1 MHPCRSSSVSVSIS
15 LALLLVTTA
24 LTAPSASAADPAS
37 ITVQTGDH
45 ADFSRLALVSAQGA
59 PAVEVGSCGGRIAFP
74 QAVPW
79 PLETLNGTYSRRL
92 TGFQTAEDGR
102 GLTMDWPCGA
112 RVTVRRERRITFIDV
127 ADPPRPAHKPGT
139 TAPAETSLLA
149 EAPGASVFPVIV
161 PPPAPEPA
169 PISLAERLSPV
180 ASAQAQPILQ
190 AQPIVQTPAPAAPP
204 PKPEAKLEAKP
215 EPARTVAAVPPP
227 PAAPA
232 APPPPAAPVAPV
244 VQADPAIRAFDLDA
258 WAGEDFP
265 ARKQHLEQRIAES
278 QGRARVDALLAMAR
292 FTLARALPE
301 EGRAALDAAESLT
314 PGPDQRY
321 ELRLLRDAFRA
332 LDGTADPDDSQFV
345 RSAPTPAAADHH
357 VWRSATLAPT
367 RWADARTGLPIA
379 LKRLL
384 SYPADLRGRLLTLL
398 AESAGEE
405 ADGPALNLIVLEMI
419 TLDGIGSTD
428 GRLDY
433 FRGRLAELHNETADA
448 LTHYKRAAALPNLY
462 GHRAQVR
469 SIDLR
474 LASGALDDPGA
485 IAELE
490 SLRYS
495 WRGGDVETD
504 ALAALGAAYTR
515 VGRID
520 AALDIFGLLG
530 RRFGATAR
538 GRAALTNGRGLLDA
552 VIGHLETTP
561 GTTLDALALQVRHG
575 RTVALTDDES
585 GTRQRRLARLLARG
599 GFTLEAGRLLHGLAE
614 TARGAQRTE
623 IGLELARVL
632 LDAGRGAEA
641 LAVLDHTAGPAPD
654 ARAADAQTA
663 KRRALLRAEAFAAE
677 GEAMRAFDALRGL
690 TGPEAARIRADS
702 LFRAGE
708 WPAARAAYAEL
719 IGDSPAPD
727 DIAHYALAA
736 FRAGDDAAVTAA
748 AERHRKGLSG
758 TRWAGLLDALA
769 APADPAGKPL
779 SSATVGGQL
788 AAADAL
794 AGVVRR
800 WTAPGS
806 PQPKKTAP

>member
-1 MHPCRSSSVSVSIS
+1 MHSCRSSSVSVTIS
-15 LALLLVTTA
+15 LALLSVTTA
-24 LTAPSASAADPAS
+24 LTAPPAAAEAPAP
-37 ITVQTGDH
+37 IPAHVNVQTGDH
-45 ADFSRLALVSAQGA
+45 ADFSRLALVNAQGA

-74 QAVPW
+74 QAVSW
-79 PLETLNGTYSRRL
+79 PLEALNGTYSRRL
-92 TGFQTAEDGR
+92 TGFQTAEEGR
-102 GLTMDWPCGA
+102 GLTVDWPCGA

-127 ADPPRPAHKPGT
+127 ADPPRPARKPGT
-139 TAPAETSLLA
+139 AAPAGTSLLA

-169 PISLAERLSPV
+169 PVSLAERLSPV
-180 ASAQAQPILQ
+180 ASAQAQPVVQARPIVQ
-190 AQPIVQTPAPAAPP
+190 AQPAVQTPAPAAPP
-204 PKPEAKLEAKP
+204 PKAEAKPEAKP
-215 EPARTVAAVPPP
+215 EPARTVAAAPPP

-232 APPPPAAPVAPV
+232 APVA
-244 VQADPAIRAFDLDA
+244 QADPAIRAFDLDA
-258 WAGEDFP
+258 WAGDDFTT
-265 ARKQHLEQRIAES
+265 RKQHLERRIAES

-357 VWRSATLAPT
+357 VWRSVTLAPT
-367 RWADARTGLPIA
+367 RWADAKTGLPMA

-398 AESAGEE
+398 AESAGEA

-433 FRGRLAELHNETADA
+433 FRGRLAELHNEATDA

-469 SIDLR
+469 SIELR

-490 SLRYS
+490 SLRYA

-538 GRAALTNGRGLLDA
+538 GRAALTTGRGLLDA

-561 GTTLDALALQVRHG
+561 GTTLDALSLQVRHG
-575 RTVALTDDES
+575 RTVALTDDGS

-599 GFTLEAGRLLHGLAE
+599 GFTLEAARLLHALAE
-614 TARGAQRTE
+614 DARGARRAE
-623 IGLELARVL
+623 IGMELARVL

-654 ARAADAQTA
+654 ARADARTA
-663 KRRALLRAEAFAAE
+663 AQAAETRALLRAEAFAAE

-690 TGPEAARIRADS
+690 TGPEAARIRAES

-719 IGDSPAPD
+719 IGGSDAPAPD

-748 AERHRKGLSG
+748 AERHGKALYG

-769 APADPAGKPL
+769 VPPDPAGKPL
-779 SSATVGGQL
+779 SSAAVTGQL

-794 AGVVRR
+794 AGMVRR
-800 WTAPGS
+800 WTAP
-806 PQPKKTAP
+806 

>member
-1 MHPCRSSSVSVSIS
+1 MHPCRTLSIS
-15 LALLLVTTA
+15 LALLSVTTA
-24 LTAPSASAADPAS
+24 LTAPPAAAEAPAP

-45 ADFSRLALVSAQGA
+45 ADFSRLALVNAQGA
-59 PAVEVGSCGGRIAFP
+59 PAVDVGSCGGRVAFS

-79 PLETLNGTYSRRL
+79 PLEALNGTYSRRL
-92 TGFQTAEDGR
+92 TGFQTGEEGR
-102 GLTMDWPCGA
+102 SLTMDWPCGA

-127 ADPPRPAHKPGT
+127 ADPPRPARKPG
-139 TAPAETSLLA
+139 APVPASEGVLLA
-149 EAPGASVFPVIV
+149 EAPGASVFPVIA
-161 PPPAPEPA
+161 PPPTPEPVPA
-169 PISLAERLSPV
+169 PTASAQAAPVSLAERLSPV
-180 ASAQAQPILQ
+180 ASAQAQPIVQ
-190 AQPIVQTPAPAAPP
+190 AQPVVQAPPPVQPQPVAKGPP
-204 PKPEAKLEAKP
+204 PKPEP
-215 EPARTVAAVPPP
+215 VRTVAAVPPSAMP
-227 PAAPA
+227 PV
-232 APPPPAAPVAPV
+232 VAPTPT
-244 VQADPAIRAFDLDA
+244 VQTDPPIRAFDLDA
-258 WAGEDFP
+258 WAGDDYP

-345 RSAPTPAAADHH
+345 RAQPTPAAADHH
-357 VWRSATLAPT
+357 VWRSATLAPS
-367 RWADARTGLPIA
+367 RWTAAKSSLPIA

-398 AESAGEE
+398 AESAGEA
-405 ADGPALNLIVLEMI
+405 ADGPSLNLIVLEMI

-428 GRLDY
+428 GRLDF
-433 FRGRLAELHNETADA
+433 FRGRLAELHNETAEA
-448 LTHYKRAAALPNLY
+448 LTHYKRASALPNLY

-469 SIDLR
+469 SIELR

-490 SLRYS
+490 SLRYA

-515 VGRID
+515 AGRID

-538 GRAALTNGRGLLDA
+538 GRAALTTGRGLLDA

-561 GTTLDALALQVRHG
+561 GSALDALSLQVRYG
-575 RTVALTDDES
+575 RTVALTDDDA
-585 GTRQRRLARLLARG
+585 GTQQRRLARLLARG
-599 GFTLEAGRLLHGLAE
+599 GFTLEAARLLHTVAE
-614 TARGAQRTE
+614 ATRGAQRAAV
-623 IGLELARVL
+623 GLELARVL
-632 LDAGRGAEA
+632 LDAGRGSEA

-654 ARAADAQTA
+654 AQAAE
-663 KRRALLRAEAFAAE
+663 RRALLRAEAFATE

-719 IGDSPAPD
+719 LGGQDAPLPD
-727 DIAHYALAA
+727 DIAFHALAA

-748 AERHRKGLSG
+748 AERHGKALAG

-769 APADPAGKPL
+769 VPPDPPGKPL
-779 SSATVGGQL
+779 SSATVSGQL

-794 AGVVRR
+794 AGMLRR
-800 WTAPGS
+800 W
-806 PQPKKTAP
+806 KTP

>member
-1 MHPCRSSSVSVSIS
+1 MHPCRTLSIS
-15 LALLLVTTA
+15 LALLSVTTA
-24 LTAPSASAADPAS
+24 LTAPASAADSIPAP

-45 ADFSRLALVSAQGA
+45 ADFSRLALVNAQGA
-59 PAVEVGSCGGRIAFP
+59 PAVDVGSCGGRIAFSQP
-74 QAVPW
+74 VPW
-79 PLETLNGTYSRRL
+79 PLAALNGTYSRRL

-102 GLTMDWPCGA
+102 SLTMEWPCGA
-112 RVTVRRERRITFIDV
+112 RVSVRRERRITFIDV
-127 ADPPRPAHKPGT
+127 ADPPRPARKPG
-139 TAPAETSLLA
+139 APAPASEGVLLA
-149 EAPGASVFPVIV
+149 EAPGASVFPVIA
-161 PPPAPEPA
+161 PPPVPAPAPVPTAPAQAA
-169 PISLAERLSPV
+169 PISLTERLNPV
-180 ASAQAQPILQ
+180 ASAQAQPVVQ
-190 AQPIVQTPAPAAPP
+190 APPAVQAPPPVQPQPAAKAPPPAP
-204 PKPEAKLEAKP
+204 PKPEPAK
-215 EPARTVAAVPPP
+215 TVAAVPPTAVSPTAVP
-227 PAAPA
+227 PA
-232 APPPPAAPVAPV
+232 VAPT
-244 VQADPAIRAFDLDA
+244 VQADPPIRAFDLDA
-258 WAGEDFP
+258 WAGDDYP

-345 RSAPTPAAADHH
+345 RAQPTPAAADHH
-357 VWRSATLAPT
+357 VWRSATLAPS
-367 RWADARTGLPIA
+367 RWAAAKSSLPIA

-398 AESAGEE
+398 AESAGEA
-405 ADGPALNLIVLEMI
+405 ADGAALNLIVLEMI

-428 GRLDY
+428 GRLDF
-433 FRGRLAELHNETADA
+433 FRGRLAELHSETAEA
-448 LTHYKRAAALPNLY
+448 LAHYKRAATLPNLY

-469 SIDLR
+469 SIELR

-490 SLRYS
+490 SLRYA

-515 VGRID
+515 AGRID

-538 GRAALTNGRGLLDA
+538 GQAALTTGRGLLDA
-552 VIGHLETTP
+552 VIGHLEAAP
-561 GTTLDALALQVRHG
+561 GSALDALSLQVRYG
-575 RTVALTDDES
+575 RTVALTDDDA

-599 GFTLEAGRLLHGLAE
+599 GFTLEAARLLHTVAE
-614 TARGAQRTE
+614 TARGAERAAV
-623 IGLELARVL
+623 GLELARVL

-654 ARAADAQTA
+654 AQAAAPETA
-663 KRRALLRAEAFAAE
+663 RRRALLRAEAFAAE

-719 IGDSPAPD
+719 LGGQDAPLPD
-727 DIAHYALAA
+727 DIAFHVLAA

-748 AERHRKGLSG
+748 AERHGKALAG

-769 APADPAGKPL
+769 VPPDPAGKPL

-794 AGVVRR
+794 AGVLRR
-800 WTAPGS
+800 WKAP
-806 PQPKKTAP
+806 

>member
-1 MHPCRSSSVSVSIS
+1 MHPCRTLSIS
-15 LALLLVTTA
+15 LALLSVTTA
-24 LTAPSASAADPAS
+24 LTTPSAHAADPAP

-45 ADFSRLALVSAQGA
+45 ADFSRLALVNAQGA
-59 PAVEVGSCGGRIAFP
+59 PAVDVGSCGGRIAFSQP
-74 QAVPW
+74 VPW
-79 PLETLNGTYSRRL
+79 PLAALNGTYSRRL
-92 TGFQTAEDGR
+92 TGFQAAEDGR
-102 GLTMDWPCGA
+102 SLTMEWPCGA
-112 RVTVRRERRITFIDV
+112 RVSVRRERRITFIDV
-127 ADPPRPAHKPGT
+127 ADPPRPARKPGAPVP
-139 TAPAETSLLA
+139 APADAPLLA
-149 EAPGASVFPVIV
+149 EAPGASVFPVIA
-161 PPPAPEPA
+161 PPPAHEPA
-169 PISLAERLSPV
+169 PAQAAPVSLAERLSPV
-180 ASAQAQPILQ
+180 ASAQAQPVVQ
-190 AQPIVQTPAPAAPP
+190 AQPVAKAAPPASPPAPP
-204 PKPEAKLEAKP
+204 PKL
-215 EPARTVAAVPPP
+215 EPAKTVAAVPPSAVP
-227 PAAPA
+227 PVPSPA
-232 APPPPAAPVAPV
+232 VP
-244 VQADPAIRAFDLDA
+244 ADPPIRAFDLDA
-258 WAGEDFP
+258 WAGDDYP

-292 FTLARALPE
+292 FTLARALSE

-345 RSAPTPAAADHH
+345 RAQPTPAAADHH
-357 VWRSATLAPT
+357 VWRSATLAPS
-367 RWADARTGLPIA
+367 RWAAAKSSLPIA

-384 SYPADLRGRLLTLL
+384 SYPAELRGRLLTLL
-398 AESAGEE
+398 AESAGEA
-405 ADGPALNLIVLEMI
+405 ADGPSLNLIVLEMI

-428 GRLDY
+428 GRLDF
-433 FRGRLAELHNETADA
+433 FRGRLAELHNETAEA

-469 SIDLR
+469 SIELR
-474 LASGALDDPGA
+474 LASGSLDDPGA

-490 SLRYS
+490 SLRYA

-515 VGRID
+515 AGRID

-538 GRAALTNGRGLLDA
+538 GRAALTTGRGLLDA

-561 GTTLDALALQVRHG
+561 GSALDALSLQVRYG
-575 RTVALTDDES
+575 RTVALTDDDA
-585 GTRQRRLARLLARG
+585 GTQQRRLARLLARG
-599 GFTLEAGRLLHGLAE
+599 GFTLEAARLLHTVAE
-614 TARGAQRTE
+614 TARGAERAAV
-623 IGLELARVL
+623 GLDLARVL
-632 LDAGRGAEA
+632 LDAGRGTEA

-654 ARAADAQTA
+654 ARAAE
-663 KRRALLRAEAFAAE
+663 RRALLRAEAFAAE

-719 IGDSPAPD
+719 LDGPASGPGAPLPD
-727 DIAHYALAA
+727 DIAFHALAA
-736 FRAGDDAAVTAA
+736 FRAGDDAAVAAA
-748 AERHRKGLSG
+748 AERHGKALAG

-769 APADPAGKPL
+769 VPPDPPGKPL

-794 AGVVRR
+794 AGVLRR
-800 WTAPGS
+800 WKAP
-806 PQPKKTAP
+806 

>member
-1 MHPCRSSSVSVSIS
+1 MHPCRTLSIS
-15 LALLLVTTA
+15 LALLSVTTA
-24 LTAPSASAADPAS
+24 LTAPASAADPAL

-45 ADFSRLALVSAQGA
+45 ADFSRLALVNAQGA
-59 PAVEVGSCGGRIAFP
+59 PAVDVGSCGGRIAFS

-79 PLETLNGTYSRRL
+79 PLEALNGTYSRRL

-102 GLTMDWPCGA
+102 SLTMDWPCGA

-127 ADPPRPAHKPGT
+127 ADPPRPARKPG
-139 TAPAETSLLA
+139 APVPASEGILLA
-149 EAPGASVFPVIV
+149 EAPGASVFPVIA
-161 PPPAPEPA
+161 PPPAHEAATA
-169 PISLAERLSPV
+169 PMVAAQAAPVSLAERLSPV
-180 ASAQAQPILQ
+180 ASAQAQPIVQ
-190 AQPIVQTPAPAAPP
+190 APQPVAPQPVAKAPPPAPP
-204 PKPEAKLEAKP
+204 PKPEPAK
-215 EPARTVAAVPPP
+215 TVAAMPPSAMP
-227 PAAPA
+227 PAPAPI
-232 APPPPAAPVAPV
+232 PA
-244 VQADPAIRAFDLDA
+244 VQADPPIRAFDLDA
-258 WAGEDFP
+258 WAGDDYP

-345 RSAPTPAAADHH
+345 RAQPTPAAADHH
-357 VWRSATLAPT
+357 VWRSATLAPS
-367 RWADARTGLPIA
+367 RWAAAKSSLPIA

-398 AESAGEE
+398 AESAGEA
-405 ADGPALNLIVLEMI
+405 ADGAALNLIVLEMI

-428 GRLDY
+428 GRLDL
-433 FRGRLAELHNETADA
+433 FRGRLAELHNETAEA

-469 SIDLR
+469 SIELR
-474 LASGALDDPGA
+474 LASGSLDDAGA

-490 SLRYS
+490 SLRYA

-515 VGRID
+515 TGRID

-538 GRAALTNGRGLLDA
+538 GQAALTTGRGLLDA

-561 GTTLDALALQVRHG
+561 GSALDALSLQVRYG
-575 RTVALTDDES
+575 RTVTLTDDED

-599 GFTLEAGRLLHGLAE
+599 GFTLEAARLLHTVAE
-614 TARGAQRTE
+614 ATRGAERTAV
-623 IGLELARVL
+623 GLELARVL
-632 LDAGRGAEA
+632 LDAGRGTEA

-654 ARAADAQTA
+654 AAAAE
-663 KRRALLRAEAFAAE
+663 RRALLRAEAFATE

-690 TGPEAARIRADS
+690 TGPDAARIRADS

-719 IGDSPAPD
+719 LGGQDAPLPD
-727 DIAHYALAA
+727 DIAFHALAA
-736 FRAGDDAAVTAA
+736 FRAGDGAAVTAA
-748 AERHRKGLSG
+748 AERHGKALAG

-769 APADPAGKPL
+769 VPPDPPGKPL
-779 SSATVGGQL
+779 SSATVNGQL

-794 AGVVRR
+794 AGVLRR
-800 WTAPGS
+800 WKAP
-806 PQPKKTAP
+806 

>member
-1 MHPCRSSSVSVSIS
+1 MHPCRTLSIS
-15 LALLLVTTA
+15 LALLSVTTA
-24 LTAPSASAADPAS
+24 LTAPASAADSTPAP

-45 ADFSRLALVSAQGA
+45 ADFSRLALVNAQGA
-59 PAVEVGSCGGRIAFP
+59 PAVDVGSCGGRIAFS

-79 PLETLNGTYSRRL
+79 PLEALNGTYSRRL

-102 GLTMDWPCGA
+102 SLTMDWPCGA

-127 ADPPRPAHKPGT
+127 TDPPRPARKPG
-139 TAPAETSLLA
+139 APVPASEGVLLA
-149 EAPGASVFPVIV
+149 EAPGASVFPMIA
-161 PPPAPEPA
+161 PPPVPEPA
-169 PISLAERLSPV
+169 PAPTTPISLADRLNPV
-180 ASAQAQPILQ
+180 ASAK
-190 AQPIVQTPAPAAPP
+190 AQPIVQAPPVVQVPSPVASQPIAKAPP
-204 PKPEAKLEAKP
+204 PAPPPKP
-215 EPARTVAAVPPP
+215 EPARTVAAVPPSAMP
-227 PAAPA
+227 PVAAPTPTVQTD
-232 APPPPAAPVAPV
+232 PP
-244 VQADPAIRAFDLDA
+244 IRAFDLDA
-258 WAGEDFP
+258 WAGDDYP

-345 RSAPTPAAADHH
+345 RAQPSPAAADHH
-357 VWRSATLAPT
+357 VWRSATLAPS
-367 RWADARTGLPIA
+367 RWTAAKSSLPIA

-398 AESAGEE
+398 AESAGDA
-405 ADGPALNLIVLEMI
+405 ADGASLNLIVLEMI
-419 TLDGIGSTD
+419 TLDGIGSID
-428 GRLDY
+428 GRLDF
-433 FRGRLAELHNETADA
+433 FRGRLAELHNETAEA

-469 SIDLR
+469 SIELR

-490 SLRYS
+490 SLRYA

-515 VGRID
+515 AGRID

-538 GRAALTNGRGLLDA
+538 GRAALTTGRGLLDA

-561 GTTLDALALQVRHG
+561 GSALDALSLQVRYG
-575 RTVALTDDES
+575 RTVALTDDDA
-585 GTRQRRLARLLARG
+585 GTQQRRLARLLARG
-599 GFTLEAGRLLHGLAE
+599 GFMLEAARLLHTVAE
-614 TARGAQRTE
+614 ATRGAERAAV
-623 IGLELARVL
+623 GLELARVL

-654 ARAADAQTA
+654 ATAADPQTA

-719 IGDSPAPD
+719 LGGQDAPLPD
-727 DIAHYALAA
+727 DIAFHALAA

-748 AERHRKGLSG
+748 AERHGKALAG

-769 APADPAGKPL
+769 VPPDPAGKPL
-779 SSATVGGQL
+779 SSATVSGQL

-794 AGVVRR
+794 AGMVRR
-800 WTAPGS
+800 W
-806 PQPKKTAP
+806 KTP

>member
-1 MHPCRSSSVSVSIS
+1 MHPCRTLSIS
-15 LALLLVTTA
+15 LALLSVTTA
-24 LTAPSASAADPAS
+24 LTAPPAAAEAPAT

-45 ADFSRLALVSAQGA
+45 ADFSRLALVNAQGA
-59 PAVEVGSCGGRIAFP
+59 PAVDVGSCGGRVAFS
-74 QAVPW
+74 QAVAW
-79 PLETLNGTYSRRL
+79 PLEALNGTYSRRL

-102 GLTMDWPCGA
+102 SLTMDWPCGA

-127 ADPPRPAHKPGT
+127 ADPPRPARKPG
-139 TAPAETSLLA
+139 APVPASESVLLA
-149 EAPGASVFPVIV
+149 EAPGASVFPMIA
-161 PPPAPEPA
+161 PPPVPEPA
-169 PISLAERLSPV
+169 PAQAAPVSLAERLSPV
-180 ASAQAQPILQ
+180 ASAQAQPIVQ
-190 AQPIVQTPAPAAPP
+190 AQPVVQAPP
-204 PKPEAKLEAKP
+204 PVQPQPVAKAPPPPKP
-215 EPARTVAAVPPP
+215 EPARTVVAVPPSAMP
-227 PAAPA
+227 PVAAPA
-232 APPPPAAPVAPV
+232 PAPA
-244 VQADPAIRAFDLDA
+244 VQADPPIRAFDLDA
-258 WAGEDFP
+258 WAGDDYP

-345 RSAPTPAAADHH
+345 RAQPSPAAADHH
-357 VWRSATLAPT
+357 VWRSATLAPS
-367 RWADARTGLPIA
+367 RWTAAKASLPIA

-384 SYPADLRGRLLTLL
+384 SYPVDLRGRLLTQL
-398 AESAGEE
+398 AESAGEA
-405 ADGPALNLIVLEMI
+405 ADGPSLNLIVLEMI

-428 GRLDY
+428 GRLDF
-433 FRGRLAELHNETADA
+433 FRGRLAELRNETAEA

-469 SIDLR
+469 SIELR

-490 SLRYS
+490 SLRYA

-515 VGRID
+515 AGRID

-538 GRAALTNGRGLLDA
+538 GRAALTTGRGLLDA

-561 GTTLDALALQVRHG
+561 GSALDALSLQVRYG
-575 RTVALTDDES
+575 RTVALTDDDA
-585 GTRQRRLARLLARG
+585 GTQQRRLARLLARG
-599 GFTLEAGRLLHGLAE
+599 GFTLEAARLLHTVAE
-614 TARGAQRTE
+614 ATRGAQRAAV
-623 IGLELARVL
+623 GLELARVL

-654 ARAADAQTA
+654 AAAADPQTA
-663 KRRALLRAEAFAAE
+663 KRRALLRAEAFATE

-719 IGDSPAPD
+719 LGGPDAPLPD
-727 DIAHYALAA
+727 DIAFHALAA

-748 AERHRKGLSG
+748 AERHGKALAG

-769 APADPAGKPL
+769 VPPDPAGKPL
-779 SSATVGGQL
+779 SSATVGGQF

-794 AGVVRR
+794 AGVLRR
-800 WTAPGS
+800 WKAP
-806 PQPKKTAP
+806 

>member
-1 MHPCRSSSVSVSIS
+1 MHPCRTLSIS
-15 LALLLVTTA
+15 LALLSVTTA
-24 LTAPSASAADPAS
+24 LTAPASAADSTPAP

-45 ADFSRLALVSAQGA
+45 ADFSRLALVNAQGA
-59 PAVEVGSCGGRIAFP
+59 PAVDVGSCGGRVAFS

-79 PLETLNGTYSRRL
+79 PLEALNGTYSRRL

-102 GLTMDWPCGA
+102 SLTMDWPCGA

-127 ADPPRPAHKPGT
+127 ADPPRPARKPG
-139 TAPAETSLLA
+139 APVPASEGVLLA
-149 EAPGASVFPVIV
+149 EAPGASVFPVIA
-161 PPPAPEPA
+161 PPPVPEAAPA
-169 PISLAERLSPV
+169 PVAAAQAAPVSLAERLNPV
-180 ASAQAQPILQ
+180 AIAQ
-190 AQPIVQTPAPAAPP
+190 AQPIVQAPPPAAPQPVAKVLPPAPP
-204 PKPEAKLEAKP
+204 PKPEPAK
-215 EPARTVAAVPPP
+215 TVAAVPPSAMP
-227 PAAPA
+227 PSAMPPVAAPA
-232 APPPPAAPVAPV
+232 VQTDPP
-244 VQADPAIRAFDLDA
+244 IRAFDLDA
-258 WAGEDFP
+258 WAGDDYP
-265 ARKQHLEQRIAES
+265 ARKQLLEQRIAES

-332 LDGTADPDDSQFV
+332 LDGIADPDDSQFV
-345 RSAPTPAAADHH
+345 RAQPTPAAADHH
-357 VWRSATLAPT
+357 VWRSATLAPS
-367 RWADARTGLPIA
+367 RWTAAKSSLPIA

-384 SYPADLRGRLLTLL
+384 SYPVDLRGRLLTLL
-398 AESAGEE
+398 AESAGEA
-405 ADGPALNLIVLEMI
+405 ADGPSLNLIVLEMI

-428 GRLDY
+428 GRLDF
-433 FRGRLAELHNETADA
+433 FRGRLAELHNETAEA
-448 LTHYKRAAALPNLY
+448 LAHYKRAAALPNLY

-469 SIDLR
+469 SIELR

-490 SLRYS
+490 SLRYA

-515 VGRID
+515 AGRID

-538 GRAALTNGRGLLDA
+538 GRAALTTGRGLLDA

-561 GTTLDALALQVRHG
+561 GSALDALSLQVRYG
-575 RTVALTDDES
+575 RTVMLTDDDA
-585 GTRQRRLARLLARG
+585 GTQQRRLARLLARG
-599 GFTLEAGRLLHGLAE
+599 GFTLEAARLLHGLAE
-614 TARGAQRTE
+614 TARGAQRAD

-654 ARAADAQTA
+654 AQPAAPEIAR
-663 KRRALLRAEAFAAE
+663 RRALLRAEAFAAE

-719 IGDSPAPD
+719 LGGPGTPRPD
-727 DIAHYALAA
+727 DIAFHALAA

-748 AERHRKGLSG
+748 AERHGKVLAG

-769 APADPAGKPL
+769 VPPDPAGKPL

-794 AGVVRR
+794 AGVLRR
-800 WTAPGS
+800 W
-806 PQPKKTAP
+806 KTP

>member
-1 MHPCRSSSVSVSIS
+1 MHPCRTLSIS
-15 LALLLVTTA
+15 LALLSVTTA
-24 LTAPSASAADPAS
+24 LTAPPAAAEAPAT

-45 ADFSRLALVSAQGA
+45 ADFSRLALVNAQGA
-59 PAVEVGSCGGRIAFP
+59 PAVDVGSCGGRVAFS

-79 PLETLNGTYSRRL
+79 PLEALNGTYSRRL
-92 TGFQTAEDGR
+92 TGFQTGEEGR
-102 GLTMDWPCGA
+102 SLTMDWPCGA

-127 ADPPRPAHKPGT
+127 ADPPRPARKPG
-139 TAPAETSLLA
+139 APVPASESVLLA
-149 EAPGASVFPVIV
+149 EAPGASVFPVIA
-161 PPPAPEPA
+161 PPTPEPVPAPTASAQTA

-180 ASAQAQPILQ
+180 ASAQAQPIVQ
-190 AQPIVQTPAPAAPP
+190 AQPVAKAPP
-204 PKPEAKLEAKP
+204 PKP
-215 EPARTVAAVPPP
+215 EPARTVVAVPPSAMP
-227 PAAPA
+227 PVAAPA
-232 APPPPAAPVAPV
+232 PA
-244 VQADPAIRAFDLDA
+244 VQADPPIRAFDLDA
-258 WAGEDFP
+258 WAGDDYP
-265 ARKQHLEQRIAES
+265 ARKQHLEQRIADS

-345 RSAPTPAAADHH
+345 RAQPTPAAADHH
-357 VWRSATLAPT
+357 VWRSATLAPS
-367 RWADARTGLPIA
+367 RWTAAKSSLPIA

-384 SYPADLRGRLLTLL
+384 SYPADLRGRLLTQL
-398 AESAGEE
+398 AESAGEA
-405 ADGPALNLIVLEMI
+405 ADGPSLNLIVLEMI

-428 GRLDY
+428 GRLDF
-433 FRGRLAELHNETADA
+433 FRGRLAELRNETAEA

-469 SIDLR
+469 SIELR

-490 SLRYS
+490 SLRYA

-515 VGRID
+515 AGRID

-538 GRAALTNGRGLLDA
+538 GQAALTTGRGLLDA
-552 VIGHLETTP
+552 VIGHLEKTP
-561 GTTLDALALQVRHG
+561 GSALDALSLQVRYG
-575 RTVALTDDES
+575 RTVALTDDDA
-585 GTRQRRLARLLARG
+585 GTQQRRLARLLARG
-599 GFTLEAGRLLHGLAE
+599 GFTLEAARLLHTVAE
-614 TARGAQRTE
+614 ATRGAERAAV
-623 IGLELARVL
+623 GLELARVL
-632 LDAGRGAEA
+632 LDAGRGTEA

-654 ARAADAQTA
+654 AQAAE
-663 KRRALLRAEAFAAE
+663 RRALLRAEAFATE

-719 IGDSPAPD
+719 LGGQDAPLPD
-727 DIAHYALAA
+727 DIAFHALAA
-736 FRAGDDAAVTAA
+736 FRAGDDDAVTAA
-748 AERHRKGLSG
+748 AERHGKALAG

-769 APADPAGKPL
+769 VPPDPAGKPL
-779 SSATVGGQL
+779 SSATVSGQL
-788 AAADAL
+788 AAAEAL
-794 AGVVRR
+794 AGMVRR
-800 WTAPGS
+800 W
-806 PQPKKTAP
+806 KTP

>member
-1 MHPCRSSSVSVSIS
+1 MHPCRTLSIS
-15 LALLLVTTA
+15 LALLSVTTA
-24 LTAPSASAADPAS
+24 LTAPASAADSIPAP

-45 ADFSRLALVSAQGA
+45 ADFSRLALVNAQGA
-59 PAVEVGSCGGRIAFP
+59 PAVDVGSCGGRVAFS

-79 PLETLNGTYSRRL
+79 PLEALNGTYSRRL

-102 GLTMDWPCGA
+102 SLTMDWPCGA

-127 ADPPRPAHKPGT
+127 TDPPRPARKPG
-139 TAPAETSLLA
+139 APVPASEGILLA
-149 EAPGASVFPVIV
+149 EAPGASVFPVIA
-161 PPPAPEPA
+161 PPAPEAAPA
-169 PISLAERLSPV
+169 PVVAAQAAPVSLAERLNPV
-180 ASAQAQPILQ
+180 ASAH
-190 AQPIVQTPAPAAPP
+190 AQPIVQAPQPVAPQPVAKAPP
-204 PKPEAKLEAKP
+204 PAPPPKP
-215 EPARTVAAVPPP
+215 EPARTVAAVPPSAMP
-227 PAAPA
+227 PSVMPPVAAPA
-232 APPPPAAPVAPV
+232 VQTDPP
-244 VQADPAIRAFDLDA
+244 IRAFDLDA
-258 WAGEDFP
+258 WAGDDYP
-265 ARKQHLEQRIAES
+265 ARKQLLEQRIAES

-321 ELRLLRDAFRA
+321 ELRLLRDALRA

-345 RSAPTPAAADHH
+345 RAQPTPAAADHH
-357 VWRSATLAPT
+357 VWRSATLAPS
-367 RWADARTGLPIA
+367 RWTAAKSSLPIA

-384 SYPADLRGRLLTLL
+384 SYPVDLRGRLLTLL
-398 AESAGEE
+398 AESAGEA
-405 ADGPALNLIVLEMI
+405 ADGASLNLIVLEMI

-428 GRLDY
+428 GRLDF
-433 FRGRLAELHNETADA
+433 FRGRLAELHNETAEA
-448 LTHYKRAAALPNLY
+448 LAHYKRAAALPNLY

-469 SIDLR
+469 SIELR

-490 SLRYS
+490 SLRYA

-515 VGRID
+515 AGRID

-538 GRAALTNGRGLLDA
+538 GRAALTTGRGLLDA

-561 GTTLDALALQVRHG
+561 GSALDALSLQVRYG
-575 RTVALTDDES
+575 RTVMLTDDDA
-585 GTRQRRLARLLARG
+585 GTQQRRLARLLARG
-599 GFTLEAGRLLHGLAE
+599 GFTLEAARLLHGLAE
-614 TARGAQRTE
+614 TARGAQRAD

-654 ARAADAQTA
+654 AQAAAPEIA
-663 KRRALLRAEAFAAE
+663 RRRALLRAEAFAAE

-719 IGDSPAPD
+719 LGGQDAPLPD
-727 DIAHYALAA
+727 DIAFHALAA
-736 FRAGDDAAVTAA
+736 FRAGDDAAVAAA
-748 AERHRKGLSG
+748 AERHGKALAG

-769 APADPAGKPL
+769 VPPDPAGKPL

-794 AGVVRR
+794 AGVLRR
-800 WTAPGS
+800 W
-806 PQPKKTAP
+806 KTP

>member
-1 MHPCRSSSVSVSIS
+1 MHPCRTLSIS
-15 LALLLVTTA
+15 LALLSVTTA
-24 LTAPSASAADPAS
+24 LTAPPAAAEAPAA
-37 ITVQTGDH
+37 IPAHINVQTGDH
-45 ADFSRLALVSAQGA
+45 ADFSRLALVNAQGA
-59 PAVEVGSCGGRIAFP
+59 PAVDVGSCGGRVAFS

-79 PLETLNGTYSRRL
+79 PLEALNGTYSRRL
-92 TGFQTAEDGR
+92 TGFQTGEEGR
-102 GLTMDWPCGA
+102 SLTMDWPCGA

-127 ADPPRPAHKPGT
+127 ADPPRPARKPGT
-139 TAPAETSLLA
+139 PVPAPADTTRLA
-149 EAPGASVFPVIV
+149 EAPGASVFPVIA
-161 PPPAPEPA
+161 PPPAPEAAPTPPSPA
-169 PISLAERLSPV
+169 QAAPVSLAERLNPV
-180 ASAQAQPILQ
+180 ASAQAQPVVPAPPVVQ
-190 AQPIVQTPAPAAPP
+190 AQPVAKVPPPAP
-204 PKPEAKLEAKP
+204 PKPEPAK
-215 EPARTVAAVPPP
+215 TVAAVPPP
-227 PAAPA
+227 AVPPAPA
-232 APPPPAAPVAPV
+232 PAPAVQTDPP
-244 VQADPAIRAFDLDA
+244 IRAFDLDA
-258 WAGEDFP
+258 WAGDDYP

-345 RSAPTPAAADHH
+345 RAQPTPAAADHH
-357 VWRSATLAPT
+357 VWRSATLAPS
-367 RWADARTGLPIA
+367 RWIAAKSSLPIA

-398 AESAGEE
+398 AESAGEA

-419 TLDGIGSTD
+419 TLDGIGSAD
-428 GRLDY
+428 GRLDL
-433 FRGRLAELHNETADA
+433 FRGRLAELHNETAEA

-469 SIDLR
+469 SIELR
-474 LASGALDDPGA
+474 LASGALDDAGA

-490 SLRYS
+490 SLRYA

-515 VGRID
+515 AGRID

-538 GRAALTNGRGLLDA
+538 GQAALTTGRGLLDA

-561 GTTLDALALQVRHG
+561 GSALDALSLQVRYG
-575 RTVALTDDES
+575 RTVALTDDDA
-585 GTRQRRLARLLARG
+585 GTRQRRLARLLAHG
-599 GFTLEAGRLLHGLAE
+599 GFTLEAARLLHTVAE
-614 TARGAQRTE
+614 ATRGATRAAV
-623 IGLELARVL
+623 GLELARVL

-654 ARAADAQTA
+654 AAAAE
-663 KRRALLRAEAFAAE
+663 RRALLRAEAFATE

-719 IGDSPAPD
+719 LGGQDAPLPD
-727 DIAHYALAA
+727 DIAFHALAA
-736 FRAGDDAAVTAA
+736 FRAGDGAAVTAA
-748 AERHRKGLSG
+748 AERHGKALAG

-769 APADPAGKPL
+769 VPPDPAGKPL
-779 SSATVGGQL
+779 SSATVSGQL

-794 AGVVRR
+794 AGMVRR
-800 WTAPGS
+800 W
-806 PQPKKTAP
+806 KTP

>member
-1 MHPCRSSSVSVSIS
+1 MP
-15 LALLLVTTA
+15 
-24 LTAPSASAADPAS
+24 PSAVPPV
-37 ITVQTGDH
+37 T
-45 ADFSRLALVSAQGA
+45 A
-59 PAVEVGSCGGRIAFP
+59 PAV
-74 QAVPW
+74 
-79 PLETLNGTYSRRL
+79 
-92 TGFQTAEDGR
+92 QT
-102 GLTMDWPCGA
+102 
-112 RVTVRRERRITFIDV
+112 
-127 ADPPRPAHKPGT
+127 DPP
-139 TAPAETSLLA
+139 
-149 EAPGASVFPVIV
+149 
-161 PPPAPEPA
+161 
-169 PISLAERLSPV
+169 
-180 ASAQAQPILQ
+180 
-190 AQPIVQTPAPAAPP
+190 
-204 PKPEAKLEAKP
+204 
-215 EPARTVAAVPPP
+215 
-227 PAAPA
+227 
-232 APPPPAAPVAPV
+232 
-244 VQADPAIRAFDLDA
+244 IRAFDLDA
-258 WAGEDFP
+258 WAGDDYP

-345 RSAPTPAAADHH
+345 RAQPTPAAADHH
-357 VWRSATLAPT
+357 VWRSATLAPS
-367 RWADARTGLPIA
+367 RWTAAKSSLPIA

-398 AESAGEE
+398 AESAGEA
-405 ADGPALNLIVLEMI
+405 ADGTALNLIVLEMI

-428 GRLDY
+428 GRLDF
-433 FRGRLAELHNETADA
+433 FRGRLAELHNETAEA

-469 SIDLR
+469 SIELR

-490 SLRYS
+490 SLRYA

-515 VGRID
+515 AGRID

-538 GRAALTNGRGLLDA
+538 GRAALTTGRGLLDA

-561 GTTLDALALQVRHG
+561 GSALDALSLQVRYG
-575 RTVALTDDES
+575 RTVALTDDDA

-599 GFTLEAGRLLHGLAE
+599 GFTLEAARLLHTVAE
-614 TARGAQRTE
+614 ATRGAERAAV
-623 IGLELARVL
+623 GLELARVL
-632 LDAGRGAEA
+632 LDAGRGSEA

-654 ARAADAQTA
+654 AAAAE
-663 KRRALLRAEAFAAE
+663 RRALLRAEAFAAE

-690 TGPEAARIRADS
+690 TGPDAARIRADS

-719 IGDSPAPD
+719 LGGPGTPLPD
-727 DIAHYALAA
+727 DIAFHALAA

-748 AERHRKGLSG
+748 AERHGKALAG

-769 APADPAGKPL
+769 VPPDPPGKPL
-779 SSATVGGQL
+779 SGATVSGQL
-788 AAADAL
+788 AAAEAL
-794 AGVVRR
+794 AGMVRR
-800 WTAPGS
+800 W
-806 PQPKKTAP
+806 KTP

>member
-1 MHPCRSSSVSVSIS
+1 MHPCRTLSIS
-15 LALLLVTTA
+15 LALLSVTTA
-24 LTAPSASAADPAS
+24 LTAPASAADSTPAP

-45 ADFSRLALVSAQGA
+45 ADFSRLALVNAQGA
-59 PAVEVGSCGGRIAFP
+59 PAVDVGSCGGRVAFS

-79 PLETLNGTYSRRL
+79 PVEALNGTYSRRL
-92 TGFQTAEDGR
+92 TGFQTGEEGR
-102 GLTMDWPCGA
+102 SLTMDWPCGA

-127 ADPPRPAHKPGT
+127 TDPPRPARKPG
-139 TAPAETSLLA
+139 APVPAPEGVLLA
-149 EAPGASVFPVIV
+149 EAPGASVFPVIAPPPPPE
-161 PPPAPEPA
+161 PPPAQAASAQAA
-169 PISLAERLSPV
+169 PISLAERLTPV
-180 ASAQAQPILQ
+180 ASAQAQPV
-190 AQPIVQTPAPAAPP
+190 VQAPP
-204 PKPEAKLEAKP
+204 VAPTPPPATPQPVAKVPPPKP

-227 PAAPA
+227 AAPLTP
-232 APPPPAAPVAPV
+232 APAVQTDPP
-244 VQADPAIRAFDLDA
+244 IRAFDLDA
-258 WAGEDFP
+258 WAGDDYP
-265 ARKQHLEQRIAES
+265 TRKQHLEQRIAES

-301 EGRAALDAAESLT
+301 EGRAVLDAAESLT

-321 ELRLLRDAFRA
+321 ELRLLRDAFHA

-345 RSAPTPAAADHH
+345 RAQPTPAAADHH

-367 RWADARTGLPIA
+367 RWTAAKSSLPIA

-398 AESAGEE
+398 AESAGEA
-405 ADGPALNLIVLEMI
+405 ADGAALNLIVLEMI

-428 GRLDY
+428 GRLDL
-433 FRGRLAELHNETADA
+433 FRGRLAELHNETAEA

-469 SIDLR
+469 SIELR

-490 SLRYS
+490 SLRYA

-538 GRAALTNGRGLLDA
+538 GRAALTTGRGLLDA

-561 GTTLDALALQVRHG
+561 GSALDALSLQVRYG
-575 RTVALTDDES
+575 RTVALTDDDA
-585 GTRQRRLARLLARG
+585 GTQQRRLARLLARG
-599 GFTLEAGRLLHGLAE
+599 GFTLEAARLLHTVAE
-614 TARGAQRTE
+614 TARGAERAAV
-623 IGLELARVL
+623 GLELARVL
-632 LDAGRGAEA
+632 LDAGRGTEA

-654 ARAADAQTA
+654 AQAAE
-663 KRRALLRAEAFAAE
+663 RRALLRAEAFATE

-708 WPAARAAYAEL
+708 WPAARAAYAQL
-719 IGDSPAPD
+719 LGGTDAPLPD
-727 DIAHYALAA
+727 DIAFHALAA

-748 AERHRKGLSG
+748 AERHSTALAG

-769 APADPAGKPL
+769 APLDPAGKPL
-779 SSATVGGQL
+779 SSATVSGQL

-794 AGVVRR
+794 AGVLRR
-800 WTAPGS
+800 WKAP
-806 PQPKKTAP
+806 

>member
-1 MHPCRSSSVSVSIS
+1 MHPCRTLSIS
-15 LALLLVTTA
+15 LALLSVTTA
-24 LTAPSASAADPAS
+24 LTAPPAAAEEPAP

-45 ADFSRLALVSAQGA
+45 ADFSRLALVNAQGA
-59 PAVEVGSCGGRIAFP
+59 PAVDVGSCGGRIAFS
-74 QAVPW
+74 QTVPW
-79 PLETLNGTYSRRL
+79 PLEALNGTYSRRL
-92 TGFQTAEDGR
+92 TGFQTGEEGR
-102 GLTMDWPCGA
+102 SLTVDWPCGA

-127 ADPPRPAHKPGT
+127 ADPPRPARKPGT
-139 TAPAETSLLA
+139 AVPTEASLLA
-149 EAPGASVFPVIV
+149 EAPGASVFPVIA

-169 PISLAERLSPV
+169 PAPTAPAQAAPISLAERLNPV
-180 ASAQAQPILQ
+180 ASAQAQPVVQ
-190 AQPIVQTPAPAAPP
+190 APLVAKAPP
-204 PKPEAKLEAKP
+204 PAPTPKP
-215 EPARTVAAVPPP
+215 EPAKTVAAKTVAAVSPSAVPP
-227 PAAPA
+227 PAVPQAVAPA
-232 APPPPAAPVAPV
+232 PAVQTEPP
-244 VQADPAIRAFDLDA
+244 IRAFDLDA
-258 WAGEDFP
+258 WAGDDYP

-345 RSAPTPAAADHH
+345 RAQPTPAAADHH
-357 VWRSATLAPT
+357 VWRSATLAPS
-367 RWADARTGLPIA
+367 RWTAAKSSLPIA

-384 SYPADLRGRLLTLL
+384 SYPVDLRGRLLTLL
-398 AESAGEE
+398 AESAGEA
-405 ADGPALNLIVLEMI
+405 ADGAALNLIVLEMI

-428 GRLDY
+428 GRLDF
-433 FRGRLAELHNETADA
+433 FRGRLAELHNETAEA

-469 SIDLR
+469 SIELR

-490 SLRYS
+490 SLRYA

-515 VGRID
+515 AGRID

-538 GRAALTNGRGLLDA
+538 GRAALTTGRGLLDA

-561 GTTLDALALQVRHG
+561 GSVLDALSLQVRYG
-575 RTVALTDDES
+575 RTVALTDDDA

-599 GFTLEAGRLLHGLAE
+599 GFTLEAARLLHTVAE
-614 TARGAQRTE
+614 TARGAERAAV
-623 IGLELARVL
+623 GLELARVL
-632 LDAGRGAEA
+632 LDAGRGTEA

-654 ARAADAQTA
+654 AAAAE
-663 KRRALLRAEAFAAE
+663 RRALLRAEAFAAE

-719 IGDSPAPD
+719 IAKPIGGPDTPLAD
-727 DIAHYALAA
+727 DIAFHALAA

-748 AERHRKGLSG
+748 SERHGKALAG

-769 APADPAGKPL
+769 IPPDPAGKPL
-779 SSATVGGQL
+779 SSATVNGQL

-794 AGVVRR
+794 AGMLRR
-800 WTAPGS
+800 W
-806 PQPKKTAP
+806 KTP

>member
-1 MHPCRSSSVSVSIS
+1 MSVSIS

-24 LTAPSASAADPAS
+24 LTAPSASAAEP

-45 ADFSRLALVSAQGA
+45 ADFSRLALVNAQGA

-112 RVTVRRERRITFIDV
+112 RVTVRREKRITFIDV
-127 ADPPRPAHKPGT
+127 ADPPRPARKPGT
-139 TAPAETSLLA
+139 VAPAETSLLA

-161 PPPAPEPA
+161 PPPAPEPVPEPA
-169 PISLAERLSPV
+169 PIRLAERLSPV
-180 ASAQAQPILQ
+180 ANAQAQPILQ
-190 AQPIVQTPAPAAPP
+190 AKPIVQAPVPEAPP
-204 PKPEAKLEAKP
+204 PKPEAKLE
-215 EPARTVAAVPPP
+215 PARTVAAALPP

-232 APPPPAAPVAPV
+232 APPPPAAPVTPV
-244 VQADPAIRAFDLDA
+244 AQADPAIRAFDLDA

-357 VWRSATLAPT
+357 VWRSVTLAPT
-367 RWADARTGLPIA
+367 RWTDAKTGLPIA

-398 AESAGEE
+398 AESAGEA

-433 FRGRLAELHNETADA
+433 FRGRLAELHNEAADA

-469 SIDLR
+469 SIELR

-490 SLRYS
+490 SLRYA

-515 VGRID
+515 AGRID

-575 RTVALTDDES
+575 RTVAMTDDES
-585 GTRQRRLARLLARG
+585 GTRQRRLARVLARG

-641 LAVLDHTAGPAPD
+641 LAVLDHTAGPVTDAP
-654 ARAADAQTA
+654 ATNAQAAE
-663 KRRALLRAEAFAAE
+663 RRALLRAEAFAAE

-719 IGDSPAPD
+719 IEVSPMPD
-727 DIAHYALAA
+727 DIAHHALAA

-748 AERHRKGLSG
+748 AERHGKALAG

-794 AGVVRR
+794 AGMVRR

-806 PQPKKTAP
+806 PQPNKTAP

>member
-1 MHPCRSSSVSVSIS
+1 MHPCRTLSIS
-15 LALLLVTTA
+15 LALLSVTTA
-24 LTAPSASAADPAS
+24 LTAPASATDSTPAP

-45 ADFSRLALVSAQGA
+45 ADFSRLALVNAQGA
-59 PAVEVGSCGGRIAFP
+59 PAVDVGSCGGRVAFS

-79 PLETLNGTYSRRL
+79 PLDALNGTYSRRL
-92 TGFQTAEDGR
+92 TGFQTGEEGR
-102 GLTMDWPCGA
+102 SLTMDWPCGA
-112 RVTVRRERRITFIDV
+112 RVIVRRERRITFIDV
-127 ADPPRPAHKPGT
+127 TDPPRPARKPG
-139 TAPAETSLLA
+139 APVPASEGVLLA
-149 EAPGASVFPVIV
+149 EAPGASVFPMIA
-161 PPPAPEPA
+161 PPPVSEPA
-169 PISLAERLSPV
+169 PAPTAPAQAASTSLAERLIPI
-180 ASAQAQPILQ
+180 ASAQAQPVVQ
-190 AQPIVQTPAPAAPP
+190 APPVVQPPPSATPQPVAKAPP
-204 PKPEAKLEAKP
+204 PAPPPKP
-215 EPARTVAAVPPP
+215 EPARTVAAVPP
-227 PAAPA
+227 AAPQ
-232 APPPPAAPVAPV
+232 APAPAVQTDPP
-244 VQADPAIRAFDLDA
+244 IRAFDLDA
-258 WAGEDFP
+258 WAGDDYP

-345 RSAPTPAAADHH
+345 RSQPTPATADHH
-357 VWRSATLAPT
+357 VWRSATLAPS
-367 RWADARTGLPIA
+367 RWAAAKSSLPIA

-398 AESAGEE
+398 AESAGEA
-405 ADGPALNLIVLEMI
+405 ADGPSLNLIVLEMI

-428 GRLDY
+428 GRLDF
-433 FRGRLAELHNETADA
+433 FRGRLAELHNETAEA

-469 SIDLR
+469 SIELR

-490 SLRYS
+490 SLRYA

-515 VGRID
+515 AGRID

-538 GRAALTNGRGLLDA
+538 GRAALTTGRGLLDA

-561 GTTLDALALQVRHG
+561 GSALDALSLQVRYG
-575 RTVALTDDES
+575 RTVALTDDDA
-585 GTRQRRLARLLARG
+585 GTQQRRLARLLAHG
-599 GFTLEAGRLLHGLAE
+599 GFTLEAARLLHTVAE
-614 TARGAQRTE
+614 TARGAERAAV
-623 IGLELARVL
+623 GLELARVL
-632 LDAGRGAEA
+632 LDAGRGSEA

-654 ARAADAQTA
+654 AAAAE
-663 KRRALLRAEAFAAE
+663 RRALLRAEAFATE

-690 TGPEAARIRADS
+690 TGPDAARIRADS

-719 IGDSPAPD
+719 LGGPGTPLPD
-727 DIAHYALAA
+727 DIAFHALAA
-736 FRAGDDAAVTAA
+736 FRAGDEAAVTAA
-748 AERHRKGLSG
+748 AERHGKALAG

-769 APADPAGKPL
+769 VPPDPAGKPL
-779 SSATVGGQL
+779 SSATVSGQL

-794 AGVVRR
+794 AGMVRR
-800 WTAPGS
+800 W
-806 PQPKKTAP
+806 KTP

>member
-1 MHPCRSSSVSVSIS
+1 MHPCRTLSIS
-15 LALLLVTTA
+15 LALLSVTTA
-24 LTAPSASAADPAS
+24 LTAPAGAADSTSAP

-45 ADFSRLALVSAQGA
+45 ADFSRLALVNARGA
-59 PAVEVGSCGGRIAFP
+59 PAVDVGSCGGRVAFS

-79 PLETLNGTYSRRL
+79 PLEALNGTYSRRL

-102 GLTMDWPCGA
+102 SLTMEWPCGA

-127 ADPPRPAHKPGT
+127 TDPPRPARKPG
-139 TAPAETSLLA
+139 APVPASEGILLT
-149 EAPGASVFPVIV
+149 EAPGASVFPMIA
-161 PPPAPEPA
+161 PPPAPEAAPA
-169 PISLAERLSPV
+169 PVVAAQAAPVSLAERLSPV
-180 ASAQAQPILQ
+180 ASAQAQPIVQ
-190 AQPIVQTPAPAAPP
+190 APPPVAKAAPP
-204 PKPEAKLEAKP
+204 APPPKP
-215 EPARTVAAVPPP
+215 EPARTVAAMPPSAMP
-227 PAAPA
+227 PVAAPA
-232 APPPPAAPVAPV
+232 PAVQTDPP
-244 VQADPAIRAFDLDA
+244 IRAFDLDA
-258 WAGEDFP
+258 WAGGDYP

-345 RSAPTPAAADHH
+345 RAQPSPAAADHH
-357 VWRSATLAPT
+357 VWRSATLAPS
-367 RWADARTGLPIA
+367 RWTAAKSSLPIA

-384 SYPADLRGRLLTLL
+384 SYPVDLRGRLLTLL
-398 AESAGEE
+398 AESAGEA
-405 ADGPALNLIVLEMI
+405 ADGPSLNLIVLEMI

-428 GRLDY
+428 GRLDF
-433 FRGRLAELHNETADA
+433 FRGRLAELHNETAEA
-448 LTHYKRAAALPNLY
+448 LAHYKRAAALPNLY

-469 SIDLR
+469 SIELR

-490 SLRYS
+490 SLRYA

-515 VGRID
+515 AGRID

-538 GRAALTNGRGLLDA
+538 GRAALTTGRGLLDA

-561 GTTLDALALQVRHG
+561 GSVLDALSLQVRYG
-575 RTVALTDDES
+575 RTVMLTDDDA
-585 GTRQRRLARLLARG
+585 GTQQRRLARLLARG
-599 GFTLEAGRLLHGLAE
+599 GFTLEAARLLHGLAE
-614 TARGAQRTE
+614 TTRGAQRAD

-632 LDAGRGAEA
+632 LDAGRGSEA

-654 ARAADAQTA
+654 AQAAAPEIA
-663 KRRALLRAEAFAAE
+663 RRRALLRAEAFAAE

-719 IGDSPAPD
+719 LGGPASGPGAPRPD
-727 DIAHYALAA
+727 DIAFHALAA

-748 AERHRKGLSG
+748 AERHGKALAG

-769 APADPAGKPL
+769 IPADPPGKPL

-794 AGVVRR
+794 AGVLRR
-800 WTAPGS
+800 W
-806 PQPKKTAP
+806 KTP